1 MKKVV
6 ITDYE
11 YADVEKERKIITDAG
26 FYFEALQCKNE
37 QEVIDACRHADAVIV
52 QYCTISRKVIE
63 AMQHCKMVI
72 KYGIGVNNIDS
83 EAATEKG
90 IYVCNVPDYGVDEVS
105 NHAIAMLLALSKKL
119 LVITKSMRKGEWG
132 YASIVPLHRMEGSTL
147 GLVGLGR
154 IPTLVAKKM
163 ANFGLK
169 ILAFDPYMNE
179 QEAKRRGV
187 QLVDFHTL
195 CRESDYISIH
205 CPLTEDTHHI
215 FNKETFRE
223 MKPNALLLNTARGP
237 VICEQDLIEALEQGE
252 IAGAGLDVY
261 EDEPLD
267 INSKLL
273 NMEQVICTPHC
284 AWYTEDAVSAVQS
297 KAAEE
302 VVNVLSGNKPW
313 NATNQK
319 ALEEFKL
326 CKN

>member
-11 YADVEKERKIITDAG
+11 YADVEKERQIIAGAG
-26 FYFEALQCKNE
+26 FRLEALQCKNE
-37 QEVIDACRHADAVIV
+37 QEVIDACRDADAVIV
-52 QYCTISRKVIE
+52 QYCMISRKVIE
-63 AMQHCKMVI
+63 AMEHCRMVI

-105 NHAIAMLLALSKKL
+105 NHAITLLMALSKKL
-119 LVITKSMRKGEWG
+119 PVIMQAMRRGAWG
-132 YASIVPLHRMEGSTL
+132 YESIVPLRRMQGLTL

-154 IPTLVAKKM
+154 IPKLVAKKM
-163 ANFGLK
+163 SNFGLK
-169 ILAFDPYMNE
+169 ILAFDPYMSMD
-179 QEAKRRGV
+179 EAERLGV
-187 QLVDFHTL
+187 RLADFHTL

-205 CPLTEDTHHI
+205 CPLTEDTRHI

-223 MKPNALLLNTARGP
+223 MKPTALLVNTARGP
-237 VICEQDLIEALEQGE
+237 VICEQDLIKALKQGE

-267 INSKLL
+267 KNSELL
-273 NMEQVICTPHC
+273 KMEQVICTPHC

-302 VVNVLSGNKPW
+302 VVNVLSGNEPW
-313 NATNQK
+313 NAVNRK
-319 ALEEFKL
+319 ALALRKSAG
-326 CKN
+326 